1 MFRPVKNSL
10 KVLFMNSGIRLKGL
24 LEKTGYFLVVLFT
37 TLFCSVAHS
46 IADTGQEIKTDEKAE
61 VSDFDSSKFRG
72 DPEYEEYKFDKQKQL
87 DVYGAKTAF
96 HNPRPMLELGQ
107 PLYQDGVFRADKNY
121 FGEAN
126 LSRPQVML
134 YGDFR
139 TAVAYND
146 NGNAEKGVWAN
157 RLNLDLDAKF
167 TATERI
173 HAFFGVLDE
182 NGIFK
187 GYEFSGGDS
196 DGNVGTID
204 ANLDALF
211 FEGDLGAIVTG
222 ITGEASKFDLPIAAG
237 LMPILFQNGIWVED
251 AFTGFAATLSAK
263 NSAFFDLSNFDVT
276 FFAGFDEV
284 TSRALK
290 ANKDDDAHI
299 FGVTAFIEAGG
310 YWEVGY
316 GYTDDKSGRNLDYHN
331 LTVGYTSR
339 FKDILSNSIRVIA
352 NMGQDPNSGV
362 QTADGVLF
370 LIENS
375 FVTRL
380 PSTLIPYLNMF
391 VGIDRPQSLA
401 RADGAGG
408 ILKNTGINFE
418 TDGLTG
424 FPKLDDTARDTY
436 GAALGLEILGSGF
449 QNQLVLEAAFL
460 APFKTANDRFALDN
474 QYALGIRYQH
484 PITNRIILRADAIH
498 AWRNKVADLG
508 GIRFEVRYKF

>member
-1 MFRPVKNSL
+1 MDC
-10 KVLFMNSGIRLKGL
+10 GIRLKGL
-24 LEKTGYFLVVLFT
+24 LQKAGYFLVVLFVA
-37 TLFCSVAHS
+37 LFCSVTNS
-46 IADTGQEIKTDEKAE
+46 VADDTDPEIKTDEKAE
-61 VSDFDSSKFRG
+61 ISDFDSSKFKG
-72 DPEYEEYKFDKQKQL
+72 DPEYGEYKFDKQKQL

-96 HNPRPMLELGQ
+96 KNPRPMLELGQ
-107 PLYQDGVFRADKNY
+107 PLYQDGVFRSDKDY

-126 LSRPQVML
+126 LFRPQVML

-146 NGNAEKGVWAN
+146 NGNAEKGIWAN

-182 NGIFK
+182 NAIFK

-211 FEGDLGAIVTG
+211 FEGDLGAIVMG
-222 ITGEASKFDLPIAAG
+222 ITGEESKFDLPIAAG

-251 AFTGFAATLSAK
+251 AFTGFAVTLPAK
-263 NSAFFDLSNFDVT
+263 NSALFDLSNFDIT

-299 FGVTAFIEAGG
+299 FGATAFVEAGGG

-316 GYTDDKSGRNLDYHN
+316 GYTDDKSGLNLDYHN
-331 LTVGYTSR
+331 LTVAYTSR
-339 FKDILSNSIRVIA
+339 FRDILSNSVRIVA
-352 NMGQDPNSGV
+352 NVGQDPKSGV
-362 QTADGVLF
+362 QTADGLLF
-370 LIENS
+370 LVENS
-375 FVTRL
+375 FVTHL
-380 PSTLIPYLNMF
+380 PSTLVPYLNMF
-391 VGIDRPQSLA
+391 VGLDRPQSLA
-401 RADGAGG
+401 RAAGAGG

-424 FPKLDDTARDTY
+424 FPKLDDTARDAY
-436 GAALGLEILGSGF
+436 GGALGLEILGSGF

-460 APFKTANDRFALDN
+460 APFRTAEDRFTPDN
-474 QYALGIRYQH
+474 QYALGVRYQH

-498 AWRNKVADLG
+498 AWREDLADLG
-508 GIRFEVRYKF
+508 GVRFEVRYKF

>member
-1 MFRPVKNSL
+1 MMGHIIHL
-10 KVLFMNSGIRLKGL
+10 KIVHLKSIRK
-24 LEKTGYFLVVLFT
+24 KAGYCLVVLFMA
-37 TLFCSVAHS
+37 LFFLVSNS
-46 IADTGQEIKTDEKAE
+46 IAETDPEIKTDEKAE
-61 VSDFDSSKFRG
+61 SSDFDSSKFKG
-72 DPEYEEYKFDKQKQL
+72 DPEYEEYEFNQQKQL
-87 DVYGAKTAF
+87 DIYGAKKAF
-96 HNPRPMLELGQ
+96 NNPRPLLELGQ
-107 PLYQDGVFRADKNY
+107 PMYQDGVFRAGKDY

-126 LSRPQVML
+126 IARPQISL

-146 NGNAEKGVWAN
+146 NGNAEKGIWAN
-157 RLNLDLDAKF
+157 RLNLDLDAKV

-222 ITGEASKFDLPIAAG
+222 VTSKAARFDLPIAVG

-251 AFTGFAATLSAK
+251 AFTGFAFTLPAK
-263 NSAFFDLSNFDVT
+263 NSALFDFSNFDVT

-290 ANKDDDAHI
+290 ANKDDDAHL
-299 FGVTAFIEAGG
+299 FGVTAFIESGG

-331 LTVGYTSR
+331 LTVAYSSR
-339 FKDILSNSIRVIA
+339 FKDILSNSVRIIA

-370 LIENS
+370 LVENS
-375 FVTRL
+375 FITSL
-380 PSTLIPYLNMF
+380 PSTLIPYLNIFM
-391 VGIDRPQSLA
+391 GIDRPQSLA

-436 GAALGLEILGSGF
+436 GAALGLEILGRGF
-449 QNQLVLEAAFL
+449 QNQLVLEATFL
-460 APFKTANDRFALDN
+460 APFKTADDRFALDN
-474 QYALGIRYQH
+474 QYALGLRYQH
-484 PITNRIILRADAIH
+484 PITNRIILRADVMQ
-498 AWRNKVADLG
+498 AWRDQEADLG